1 MKKFLAAFMTA
12 VLVLS
17 IGGCTNDKNNSEIV
31 SNYDIS
37 QSVENH
43 ETNDSF
49 PVHSPEKSD
58 GKTLVVYYSATGTTE
73 TIANFIVEITDAD
86 IFEIEPEIEYTS
98 KDLDWRDDTSRVS
111 REHDNHENRAVK
123 LKAVTPDNF
132 EGHDT
137 IFIGYPIWWGIAAWP
152 VDSFIKGNDFTGKT
166 VIPFCTAASSDIG
179 ESGNLLSDMA
189 GTGEWLD
196 GKRFYSTSLEE
207 EVSSWIDMVT

>member
-86 IFEIEPEIEYTS
+86 IFEIEPEI
-98 KDLDWRDDTSRVS
+98 
-111 REHDNHENRAVK
+111 
-123 LKAVTPDNF
+123 
-132 EGHDT
+132 
-137 IFIGYPIWWGIAAWP
+137 
-152 VDSFIKGNDFTGKT
+152 
-166 VIPFCTAASSDIG
+166 
-179 ESGNLLSDMA
+179 
-189 GTGEWLD
+189 
-196 GKRFYSTSLEE
+196 
-207 EVSSWIDMVT
+207 

>member
-49 PVHSPEKSD
+49 PVHS
-58 GKTLVVYYSATGTTE
+58 
-73 TIANFIVEITDAD
+73 
-86 IFEIEPEIEYTS
+86 PEIEYTS